1 MMTTPIN
8 YTPVHPTTRPRPAR
22 QARAALRI
30 AALAFILGCSG
41 VDTVAPYQP
50 ITDGERLY
58 ARLALEHRA
67 INLALAAPYDTLQL
81 RAAPLNAY
89 GQPIAGFSAAT
100 FRSLDTALVTVSADG
115 LLQAVRVGG
124 LARIV
129 AELAIPGNARHVDTA
144 VVNVTSGPAPQA
156 LASLDVAPVP
166 PATTRWR
173 MLGANPDGALILYH
187 FGGVDIGLS
196 PAIAARALDQ
206 SGAPIAGLAIDYRE
220 QTPGGL
226 TLDRYTG
233 MVLNFLRM
241 GEQKL
246 IASTVAYG
254 VARADTI
261 TVTVE
266 SPLAHGIL
274 IEAIPGHGVVATPSE
289 VEIPLNGYVFWEND
303 SGAPVS
309 VEFNNPAPLAEPP
322 MVCAVLQVMCG
333 TGDIAPFSGSIG
345 GFQNINGRQFT
356 ATGVYTWRIPTLGIT
371 GTVTV
376 VDDVA
381 P

>member
-1 MMTTPIN
+1 
-8 YTPVHPTTRPRPAR
+8 
-22 QARAALRI
+22 
-30 AALAFILGCSG
+30 
-41 VDTVAPYQP
+41 
-50 ITDGERLY
+50 
-58 ARLALEHRA
+58 
-67 INLALAAPYDTLQL
+67 
-81 RAAPLNAY
+81 
-89 GQPIAGFSAAT
+89 
-100 FRSLDTALVTVSADG
+100 
-115 LLQAVRVGG
+115 
-124 LARIV
+124 
-129 AELAIPGNARHVDTA
+129 
-144 VVNVTSGPAPQA
+144 
-156 LASLDVAPVP
+156 
-166 PATTRWR
+166 
-173 MLGANPDGALILYH
+173 MLGANPGGALLLYL
-187 FGGVDIGLS
+187 FGGVDIGLN

-220 QTPGGL
+220 QNPGGL

-233 MVLNFLRM
+233 MVLNYLRM

-274 IEAIPGHGVVATPSE
+274 IQAIPGRGMVATPSE
-289 VEIPLNGYVFWEND
+289 VEIPVNGYVFWENE

-309 VEFNNPAPLAEPP
+309 VEFDNPAPLAEPP
-322 MVCAVLQVMCG
+322 GVCAVFQVMCG
-333 TGDIAPFSGSIG
+333 TGDIAPFDGSVG
-345 GFQNINGRQFT
+345 GFLNISGRQFT

-371 GTVTV
+371 GKVTV

>member
-1 MMTTPIN
+1 MMTTPTS
-8 YTPVHPTTRPRPAR
+8 YTPEHPTTRPRPAR
-22 QARAALRI
+22 HARAALRI
-30 AALAFILGCSG
+30 ATLAFILGCSG

-50 ITDGERLY
+50 ITDGDQLY
-58 ARLALEHRA
+58 MSLALEYRA

-81 RAAPLNAY
+81 RAAPLNAH
-89 GQPIAGFSAAT
+89 GKPIAGFSAAT

-156 LASLDVAPVP
+156 LASLEVATVP
-166 PATTRWR
+166 PTTRWR
-173 MLGANPDGALILYH
+173 MLGANPGGALLLY
-187 FGGVDIGLS
+187 FSGVDIGLT
-196 PAIAARALDQ
+196 PAIAARASDQ
-206 SGAPIAGLAIDYRE
+206 SGAPIDGLAIDYRE

-226 TLDRYTG
+226 TLDRYSG

-274 IEAIPGHGVVATPSE
+274 IEAIPGRGMAATPSE
-289 VEIPLNGYVFWEND
+289 VEIPLNGYVFWENE

-309 VEFNNPAPLAEPP
+309 VEFDNPAPLAEPP
-322 MVCAVLQVMCG
+322 MVCAVFQVMCG
-333 TGDIAPFSGSIG
+333 TGDIASLDGSVG
-345 GFQNINGRQFT
+345 GFLNISGRQFT
-356 ATGVYTWRIPTLGIT
+356 ATGVYTWRIPTLGLT
-371 GTVTV
+371 GKVTV